1 MGGSVEASDSVA
13 PPCDDSGSARAS
25 ARPFAG
31 SWRNGGFRRLNEEGD
46 GGEIGQEPGGEGGTE
61 GGGDDEGAGGAEGS
75 PESFG
80 RLLSWPSGPSGP
92 GGGSS
97 MSSSLSLSG
106 SSGAATPRLPSA

>member
-1 MGGSVEASDSVA
+1 MRPNVRIGFGESQNIVFASTSI
-13 PPCDDSGSARAS
+13 
-25 ARPFAG
+25 
-31 SWRNGGFRRLNEEGD
+31 RRLNEEGD